1 MIKLITIEK
10 MNEII
15 EKYNAA
21 KTFEEILDVDEGLF
35 ISFDNNKFIAL
46 ANECNDCYVEEFYS
60 LEIALNY
67 LLGNYESLKFL
78 YMLDETF
85 KDNKVFWLHEE
96 LDVTRGIKHKD
107 SSKAKELLAVG
118 FNKDNN
124 PELYQKYIK
133 TTIDKVN
140 EKIK

>member
-1 MIKLITIEK
+1 MIKLITSEELNK
-10 MNEII
+10 II
-15 EKYNAA
+15 ERYNNA
-21 KTFEEILDVDEGLF
+21 KTFAELPEEDEGLF
-35 ISFDNNKFIAL
+35 IAYENDKFIAL

-60 LEIALNY
+60 LELAINY

-85 KDNKVFWLHEE
+85 KENKVFWLHEE
-96 LDVTRGIKHKD
+96 LEVTRGIRNKD
-107 SSKAKELLAVG
+107 SFKAKELLAVG
-118 FNKDNN
+118 FNKDTN

-133 TTIDKVN
+133 TTIDRVN

>member
-15 EKYNAA
+15 ERYENA
-21 KTFEEILDVDEGLF
+21 KTFAELPVEDEGLF
-35 ISFDNNKFIAL
+35 IAFDNVKFIAL

-78 YMLDETF
+78 YMLDEVF
-85 KDNKVFWLHEE
+85 KDNKIFCIHEQLVQE
-96 LDVTRGIKHKD
+96 
-107 SSKAKELLAVG
+107 A
-118 FNKDNN
+118 
-124 PELYQKYIK
+124 
-133 TTIDKVN
+133 IDKVN
-140 EKIK
+140 EIIK